1 LVVLTQS
8 VLQTFAEEKMVS
20 PASEEYT
27 PQPWTGLE
35 DACNALV
42 QAMTE
47 PLTAIS
53 NYLEA
58 ARVLSH
64 SDAAEVREQLGGVIE
79 KAQAQVARANAILN
93 EMRQVLHKKN
103 P

>member
-1 LVVLTQS
+1 
-8 VLQTFAEEKMVS
+8 MVA
-20 PASEEYT
+20 PASEQHP
-27 PQPWTGLE
+27 PQHPMAGLE

-42 QAMTE
+42 QAMAE

-53 NYLEA
+53 NYLET

-64 SDAAEVREQLGGVIE
+64 SEAAAAREQLGEVLE
-79 KAQAQVARANAILN
+79 RTRDEVARANAILN